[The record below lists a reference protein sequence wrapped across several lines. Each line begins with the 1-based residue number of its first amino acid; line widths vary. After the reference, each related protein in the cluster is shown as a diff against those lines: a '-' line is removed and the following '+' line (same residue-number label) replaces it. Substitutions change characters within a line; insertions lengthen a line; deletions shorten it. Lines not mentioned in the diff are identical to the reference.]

1 MTSQKF
7 THDKTD
13 VSRQKR
19 RARPLSR
26 LLPAALAI
34 VALSGCA
41 PVINP
46 VTVVSLILDG
56 VSYATTG
63 KGPTDHVISG
73 VTDRDCAMYRTLFD
87 EPVCEPYGAEVN
99 AIEKAAL
106 PETFDEAMQTPPIYL
121 D

>member
-1 MTSQKF
+1 MKQK
-7 THDKTD
+7 HLIN
-13 VSRQKR
+13 QIEAPR
-19 RARPLSR
+19 RAGPMI
-26 LLPAALAI
+26 PVALA
-34 VALSGCA
+34 VAVLSGCA

-87 EPVCEPYGAEVN
+87 EPVCAPHDAEVN
-99 AIEKAAL
+99 NIEKAEV
-106 PETFDEAMQTPPIYL
+106 PETFEDAMQAPPVYL

>member
-1 MTSQKF
+1 MK
-7 THDKTD
+7 
-13 VSRQKR
+13 QKR
-19 RARPLSR
+19 PNNRLEAPRRAGPMIS
-26 LLPAALAI
+26 AALAAA
-34 VALSGCA
+34 VLSGCA

-63 KGPTDHVISG
+63 KGPADHIISG

-87 EPVCEPYGAEVN
+87 EPVCDAHDEGVKTVENAETPGTF
-99 AIEKAAL
+99 EEAL
-106 PETFDEAMQTPPIYL
+106 QTSPVYM